1 LSADIMFRKY
11 SDISL
16 VWAAS

>member
-1 LSADIMFRKY
+1 MVTAVVRKTRKKY

-16 VWAAS
+16 F